1 MKTASIMDQPKIERV
16 LRLMKMMTGN
26 VNYTVEDLAERLETS
41 PRSIYRYIETFK
53 DAGFVVQKVDGG
65 VYRLGKES
73 KYFKSISQLIH
84 FTDEEAHIVNQLIE
98 ALDDTNMLKQNLRKK
113 LTSVYNCTSMA
124 NSIVKGKNAININ
137 HIIEAIEGKRQVVLK
152 NYASSH
158 TGIIRDRM
166 VEPFGFTTNYIQ
178 IWCYEPESG
187 MNKLFNTARVGSV
200 EVLQQEWQHTTEHR
214 EGYIDIFRMMGFE
227 QKRVQLKVGVMA
239 RNLMTEEYPLSER
252 DMTQIDDNHWLL
264 DTQVCNYIGISRFVL
279 GLMSDIEIV
288 DSPEFEQ
295 YILKEVEHMQSRL
308 QEIK

>member
-158 TGIIRDRM
+158 TGIIRDRL

-308 QEIK
+308 REIK

>member
-158 TGIIRDRM
+158 TGIIRDRL

-214 EGYIDIFRMMGFE
+214 EGYIDVFRMMGFE

-252 DMTQIDDNHWLL
+252 DMTQLDDNHWLL

-295 YILKEVEHMQSRL
+295 YVLKEVEQMQSRL

>member
-1 MKTASIMDQPKIERV
+1 MDQPKIERV

-26 VNYTVEDLAERLETS
+26 VNYTVDDLAERLETS

-158 TGIIRDRM
+158 TGIIRDRL

-295 YILKEVEHMQSRL
+295 YVLKEVEHMQSRL
-308 QEIK
+308 REIK